1 MTVIKLFIDTNVVI
15 DTMDHAR
22 TPEWNCSEDIINLS
36 AFKDY
41 FRLCISMKS
50 IADISY
56 LGCKLVGKERII
68 PVLKQLMNDCK
79 IIPLEEIMLYEGL
92 KSACPDFEDAMQIS
106 CAESVDCNYII
117 TRNKKDFGAYTD
129 IPVYTP
135 KEFLKKITTP
145 SVSCT

>member
-1 MTVIKLFIDTNVVI
+1 MIKLFIDTNVVI

-22 TPEWNCSEDIINLS
+22 TPEWKCSEDVINLS

-56 LGCKLVGKERII
+56 LGCKLVGKERIK

-79 IIPLEEIMLYEGL
+79 IIPLEEIMLYECL
-92 KSACPDFEDAMQIS
+92 KSTCPDFEDAMQIS
-106 CAESVDCNYII
+106 CADLGDCDCII
-117 TRNKKDFGAYTD
+117 TNNTRHFRGFAPM
-129 IPVYTP
+129 PVFTP
-135 KEFLKKITTP
+135 EEFLAE
-145 SVSCT
+145 

>member
-1 MTVIKLFIDTNVVI
+1 MIKLFIDTNVVI

-22 TPEWNCSEDIINLS
+22 TPEWKCSEDVINLS

-56 LGCKLVGKERII
+56 LGCKLVGKERIK

-79 IIPLEEIMLYEGL
+79 IIPLEEIMLYECL
-92 KSACPDFEDAMQIS
+92 KSTCPDFEDALQIS

-135 KEFLKKITTP
+135 KEFLKKITTS

>member
-1 MTVIKLFIDTNVVI
+1 M
-15 DTMDHAR
+15 
-22 TPEWNCSEDIINLS
+22 
-36 AFKDY
+36 
-41 FRLCISMKS
+41 
-50 IADISY
+50 
-56 LGCKLVGKERII
+56 GKERII
-68 PVLKQLMNDCK
+68 PLLKQLMNDCK
-79 IIPLEEIMLYEGL
+79 IITLEEIMLYEGL

-145 SVSCT
+145 STSCT

>member
-22 TPEWNCSEDIINLS
+22 TPEWKSSEDVINLS

-41 FRLCISMKS
+41 FQLCISMKS
-50 IADISY
+50 ISDISY

-79 IIPLEEIMLYEGL
+79 IIPLEVIMLYEGL
-92 KSACPDFEDAMQIS
+92 KSACPDFEDAIQIS

-117 TRNKKDFGAYTD
+117 TRNKKHFSAYTD

-145 SVSCT
+145 STSCI

>member
-22 TPEWNCSEDIINLS
+22 TPEWKSSEDVINLS

-50 IADISY
+50 ISDISY
-56 LGCKLVGKERII
+56 LGCKLVGKERIK

-79 IIPLEEIMLYEGL
+79 IIPLEEIMLYECL
-92 KSACPDFEDAMQIS
+92 KSTCPDFEDALQIS

-145 SVSCT
+145 SVSCI